1 MAKRYKQYLQSYKTR
16 DEAISTGFPFWSA
29 KLKKTGMHKMGYTLA
44 YEHYQGGHWVVQLG
58 PKP

>member
-16 DEAISTGFPFWSA
+16 DEALSKGFPFWSD
-29 KLKKTGMHKMGYTLA
+29 KLKKTGMNKMGYTIG
-44 YEHYQGGHWVVQLG
+44 YEHCQGGHWVVQYG